1 MKTSIYRNNNCI
13 STQATWRSFD
23 ICVNCL
29 AAMFSLYVH
38 AYEVYVDI
46 VTLWR
51 FKKMHIFAVGGLYNI
66 SIFQCL
72 TLRIRITGQQ
82 NLTLLSHCAWP
93 TPVARALHVDFRYS
107 PSVYLWQWTEY
118 NELHRKASSLIVDG

>member
-1 MKTSIYRNNNCI
+1 MIETTTVLTETATVLIQTTTVLTGTSINKITTVLIETITVLMKTSIYRNNNCI

-46 VTLWR
+46 VTL
-51 FKKMHIFAVGGLYNI
+51 
-66 SIFQCL
+66 
-72 TLRIRITGQQ
+72 
-82 NLTLLSHCAWP
+82 
-93 TPVARALHVDFRYS
+93 
-107 PSVYLWQWTEY
+107 
-118 NELHRKASSLIVDG
+118 